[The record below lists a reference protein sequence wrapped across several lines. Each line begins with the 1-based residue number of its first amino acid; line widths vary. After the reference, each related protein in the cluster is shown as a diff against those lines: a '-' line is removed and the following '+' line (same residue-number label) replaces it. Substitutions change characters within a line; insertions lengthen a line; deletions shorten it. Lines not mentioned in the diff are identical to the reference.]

1 MRKFCLSFLILSC
14 FFISGTSARSEPLK
28 KLETSQFPSLISSIR
43 IDGPLNFC
51 GEPVPLD
58 NPEVRERLEK
68 ELLLTLWNRS
78 QVILWLKRANR
89 YFPHME
95 KVLKE
100 NHAPDDL
107 KYVPVIESSLR
118 AHAVSPRRAVGFW
131 QFIKGTGKRYDL
143 KITANI
149 DERRN
154 VFASTQAAVKYF
166 KDLYEILG
174 SWTLSAAAYNMGE
187 KGLEAEMLTQ
197 KNNHYY
203 HLYLPLET
211 QRYVFKILSVKLILS
226 NPKKYGFH
234 LKEEDLYPP
243 LQFDH
248 VKLKSKR
255 ITPIQIVAEAAKT
268 YFKMIKDLNPDIRGY
283 NIGKGNYSILVPKGN
298 GKGFHRRYTA
308 LFNEWIAANEKRIY
322 VVKRGDNLTAIS
334 ERFDVPLPALA
345 IWNRISLKK
354 PIHPG
359 QRLVIYPNDVGTKGK
374 AKR

>member
-1 MRKFCLSFLILSC
+1 MRKSCLSFLVFCILLL
-14 FFISGTSARSEPLK
+14 GVTSARCEPHK

-43 IDGPLNFC
+43 IDGPLEFC
-51 GEPVPLD
+51 GEAVPLD

-78 QVILWLKRANR
+78 QVILWLKRSGR

-107 KYVPVIESSLR
+107 KYIPVIESALR
-118 AHAVSPRRAVGFW
+118 PHAVSPKRAVGFW
-131 QFIKGTGKRYDL
+131 QFIKDTGLKYDL
-143 KITANI
+143 KINADI

-154 VFASTQAAVKYF
+154 VFASTRAAVQYF
-166 KDLYEILG
+166 KDLYAMLG

-187 KGLEAEMLTQ
+187 EGLQAEILTQ
-197 KNNHYY
+197 RVNTYY

-226 NPKKYGFH
+226 DPEKYGFH
-234 LKEEDLYPP
+234 LKKEDLYPS
-243 LQFDH
+243 LQFDR
-248 VKLKSKR
+248 VKLKSTR
-255 ITPIQIVAEAAKT
+255 ETPIQIVAEAANT
-268 YFKMIKDLNPDIRGY
+268 YFKMMKDLNPEIRGY
-283 NIGKGNYSILVPKGN
+283 NIAKGNYSILVPKGSA
-298 GKGFHRRYTA
+298 KGFHDRYKT
-308 LFNEWIAANEKRIY
+308 LLDEWLAANEKRIY
-322 VVKRGDNLTAIS
+322 VVKKGDNLTAIS

-354 PIHPG
+354 PIYPG
-359 QRLVIYPNDVGTKGK
+359 QRLVIYPKDVGTKRK
-374 AKR
+374 VKK

>member
-1 MRKFCLSFLILSC
+1 MRKFCLSFLICGILLLG
-14 FFISGTSARSEPLK
+14 GTSARCEPHK
-28 KLETSQFPSLISSIR
+28 KLETSRFPSLISSIR
-43 IDGPLNFC
+43 IDGPLDFC
-51 GEPVPLD
+51 GEKVPLD

-118 AHAVSPRRAVGFW
+118 PHAVSPKRAVGFW
-131 QFIKGTGKRYDL
+131 QFIKGTGRRYDL
-143 KITANI
+143 KINGNI

-154 VFASTQAAVKYF
+154 VFASTRAAVRYF

-187 KGLEAEMLTQ
+187 KGLEAEILTQ
-197 KNNHYY
+197 KNKHYY

-211 QRYVFKILSVKLILS
+211 QRYVFKMLAVKLILS
-226 NPKKYGFH
+226 DPKKYGFH
-234 LKEEDLYPP
+234 LKKEDLYSP
-243 LQFDH
+243 LEFDRI
-248 VKLKSKR
+248 KLKSTR

-268 YFKMIKDLNPDIRGY
+268 YFKTIKDMNPDIRGY
-283 NIGKGNYSILVPKGN
+283 NIGKGNYTILVPKGSA
-298 GKGFHRRYTA
+298 KGFHGRYKA
-308 LFNEWIAANEKRIY
+308 LLNQWIVANEKRIY

-354 PIHPG
+354 PIYPG

-374 AKR
+374 LKK